1 MILGIGC
8 RNRLWDVLRHLA
20 FILQKAAFANRA
32 TCSNSSGLTF
42 YKYFFPFSIILSTPL

>member
-1 MILGIGC
+1 MTKGIGC
-8 RNRLWDVLRHLA
+8 RNHLWDVLRHLS

-42 YKYFFPFSIILSTPL
+42 YKNFFPFSIILSTPL

>member
-1 MILGIGC
+1 MTKGIGC

-20 FILQKAAFANRA
+20 SILQKAAFANRA